1 MSNTR
6 RIRQIKAAAASN
18 TAHTAKNDHSD
29 DTGDDKRYVVGLE
42 KASIDEKL
50 SIIEELGKPEL
61 IDIFK
66 GWAPRVSNRKKRGAP
81 LDQRVSITVTTQ
93 ERVLLDQEL
102 KAVKETGDKISMSQF
117 IRNRALGTVDING
130 WRERAEEA
138 LKEIEDTV
146 NRQAELRTEKLNTLV
161 LMDEEDDEDVATIY
175 SMQAAEID
183 KKLNKL
189 VAQNEKRN
197 NRLSGRMS
205 MAEAETIKWRAQRLC
220 LSSSDYLRMMIFS
233 LEPDS
238 KADSHMSLDAKRR
251 FYISV
256 IDVARNGWGTPPSVY
271 ECSQCMN
278 YMEEIRRLRE
288 ENEQIRQF
296 L

>member
-1 MSNTR
+1 MSMAKRTR
-6 RIRQIKAAAASN
+6 TIRAAAANN
-18 TAHTAKNDHSD
+18 TVHNPHKSEEEIE
-29 DTGDDKRYVVGLE
+29 KKYVVGLE
-42 KASIDEKL
+42 KASVEEKL
-50 SIIEELGKPEL
+50 NILQEMGRPEL

-93 ERVLLDQEL
+93 ERVALDQEL
-102 KAVKETGDKISMSQF
+102 KNLTTSGEKISMSQF

-130 WRERAEEA
+130 WREIAERV
-138 LKEIEDTV
+138 LKEIDETV
-146 NRQAELRTEKLNTLV
+146 NNQKELRNQKLNILA
-161 LMDEEDDEDVATIY
+161 MMDDEDDDDVVTVY
-175 SMQAAEID
+175 SIQANEID

-220 LSSSDYLRMMIFS
+220 ISSSDYLRMMIFA

-238 KADSHMSLDAKRR
+238 NADSHMSLDAKRR
-251 FYISV
+251 FYISI
-256 IDVARNGWGTPPSVY
+256 IDVAKNGWGTPPSVY
-271 ECSQCMN
+271 ECSQCVN
-278 YMEEIRRLRE
+278 YMDEIRRLRE
-288 ENEQIRQF
+288 ANDQLRQF
-296 L
+296 V